1 MTDITPVR
9 AVDALSVDTR
19 PFDFSEIAEARDS
32 QRLAVATTVVAAFS
46 TVALAVAAI
55 VLR

>member
-9 AVDALSVDTR
+9 AIDALPVDTR
-19 PFDFSEIAEARDS
+19 PFDFSEVAEARNR
-32 QRLAVATTVVAAFS
+32 QRLAVVTTVVAAFS
-46 TVALAVAAI
+46 TVVLAVAAI